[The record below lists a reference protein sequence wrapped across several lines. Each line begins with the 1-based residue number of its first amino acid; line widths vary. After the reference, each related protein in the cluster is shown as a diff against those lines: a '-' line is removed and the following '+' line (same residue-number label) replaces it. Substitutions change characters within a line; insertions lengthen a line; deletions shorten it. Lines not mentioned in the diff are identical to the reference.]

1 MNSQT
6 SGSEGVF
13 LAAGVNAVRALL
25 ESRGF
30 RYEASSSATSSGGP
44 FAAGYFRRPDLEIGL
59 IVRNGA
65 RLGCPNYSAGGGYA
79 GHGDLVAALG
89 AAGREHLIEG
99 PHLDFVSRN
108 GEPAFDSFRADLETF
123 ILPAL
128 DRSAEQFHASLA
140 AAVRTGQ
147 ARLGF

>member
-1 MNSQT
+1 MKELSA
-6 SGSEGVF
+6 GSESAF
-13 LAAGVNAVRALL
+13 LTAGVNALRALL
-25 ESRGF
+25 EPRSF
-30 RYEASSSATSSGGP
+30 CFQADTSATSSRGS

-59 IVRNGA
+59 IVRNGSQ
-65 RLGCPNYSAGGGYA
+65 LGCPNYSAGRGFA

-89 AAGREHLIEG
+89 AAGREKLIEG
-99 PHLDFVSRN
+99 PHLEFVSRN
-108 GEPAFDSFRADLETF
+108 GGPAFDAFHADLETF

-128 DRSAEQFHASLA
+128 DRSTEEFHASLA